1 MPQILIGQI
10 DVRQRSQSQP
20 NSRKPGVEKTRKT
33 QSYTDDS
40 HTKGKQALRCQFP
53 QLPAPM
59 DEWMDGFINILYK
72 RPCYHHASLVLK
84 EIFLCYTPGSL
95 GTSQLDV
102 HVYPKSSNGLL

>member
-20 NSRKPGVEKTRKT
+20 NSRKPEVEKTRKT

-53 QLPAPM
+53 QLPVPM
-59 DEWMDGFINILYK
+59 AKKEWVNGNVSPGILTAAHK
-72 RPCYHHASLVLK
+72 NSDFVCLRVRAKTGNDARQICS
-84 EIFLCYTPGSL
+84 
-95 GTSQLDV
+95 
-102 HVYPKSSNGLL
+102 KS

>member
-1 MPQILIGQI
+1 MPRILIGQI

-53 QLPAPM
+53 QLPARM
-59 DEWMDGFINILYK
+59 AKKEWDLRVVVVVVTVI
-72 RPCYHHASLVLK
+72 
-84 EIFLCYTPGSL
+84 
-95 GTSQLDV
+95 
-102 HVYPKSSNGLL
+102 